1 MDAIK
6 DLLLSSPDDALL
18 CPSCRDVY
26 SDPMMTECGHTLC
39 FGCHRD
45 DSPCSIC
52 SRLASKGSLI
62 PNCALA
68 MLIDNLPSKCPQHHQ
83 GCSWT
88 GTANEVRR
96 HSLLCEKA
104 PSRKIISPDERSDT
118 STVATALDFS
128 FECTSD
134 STETRD
140 ETDSSETID
149 CAHRLPEEVA
159 MYVPMARVLGSGDPL
174 AHLLDKTDVMRTMD
188 HNALHLARFT
198 IFDRD
203 RYCSDGE
210 DSLFTNSSIESYQ
223 KYYAPH
229 LKIINGH
236 TIIRDP
242 LWHVSRYHNN
252 AFQTHTADVLLIIL
266 FL

>member
-6 DLLLSSPDDALL
+6 DLLLSSPDDALI
-18 CPSCRDVY
+18 CPLCRDVY

-39 FGCHRD
+39 FRCHRD
-45 DSPCSIC
+45 DSPA
-52 SRLASKGSLI
+52 RQGLI

-68 MLIDNLPSKCPQHHQ
+68 MLIDNLPAKCPQHHQ

-88 GTANEVRR
+88 GTLNEVRR

-104 PSRKIISPDERSDT
+104 PSRKID
-118 STVATALDFS
+118 LDFS

-149 CAHRLPEEVA
+149 IAHRLPEEVA

-174 AHLLDKTDVMRTMD
+174 PSVLDKIYVMRTMD
-188 HNALHLARFT
+188 GLT
-198 IFDRD
+198 IFERD

-210 DSLFTNSSIESYQ
+210 DSLFAKSSIESYQ

>member
-6 DLLLSSPDDALL
+6 DLLLSSPGDALICPL
-18 CPSCRDVY
+18 CQDVY
-26 SDPMMTECGHTLC
+26 SNPMMTECGDSLC

-45 DSPCSIC
+45 DS
-52 SRLASKGSLI
+52 LASRGLI

-68 MLIDNLPSKCPQHHQ
+68 MIIDNLPAKCPQHHQ

-88 GTANEVRR
+88 GTLNEVRR

-104 PSRKIISPDERSDT
+104 PSRKIISPDKRSDT

-140 ETDSSETID
+140 ETDSSKTID
-149 CAHRLPEEVA
+149 ITHRLAEEVA
-159 MYVPMARVLGSGDPL
+159 MYVPMARVLESDDPL
-174 AHLLDKTDVMRTMD
+174 PSLLDKKYVT
-188 HNALHLARFT
+188 HHLARL
-198 IFDRD
+198 
-203 RYCSDGE
+203 YCSDGE
-210 DSLFTNSSIESYQ
+210 DSLFAKWSIESYQ
-223 KYYAPH
+223 NYYAPH
-229 LKIINGH
+229 FKIINDH
-236 TIIRDP
+236 TIVRDP

-252 AFQTHTADVLLIIL
+252 AFQTHTADVLLITL